1 LSNAVVHADKVIER
15 AARYMSL
22 MGGRW
27 YRKYGGPAP
36 AAGEPL
42 LPGRGRGRIVALSR
56 VNAVFADDIGQL
68 GQKRPK
74 PGILLDQRMSFV
86 GLFVATK
93 GGLVPAQGIL
103 KQ

>member
-1 LSNAVVHADKVIER
+1 MNSNVENT
-15 AARYMSL
+15 AA
-22 MGGRW
+22 
-27 YRKYGGPAP
+27 P
-36 AAGEPL
+36 PL
-42 LPGRGRGRIVALSR
+42 QRLNHFAGRGRGRIVALSR

-68 GQKRPK
+68 GQKLPK